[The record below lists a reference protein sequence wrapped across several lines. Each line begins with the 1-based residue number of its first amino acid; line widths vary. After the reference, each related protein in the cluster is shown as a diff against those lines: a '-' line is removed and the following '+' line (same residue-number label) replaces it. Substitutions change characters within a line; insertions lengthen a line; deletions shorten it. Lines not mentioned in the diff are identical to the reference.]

1 MFNDSLLVRM
11 VDAPK
16 FISNVPQSGQNTTR
30 QSPLPESPTF
40 LCRLVEFIEFTIQML
55 SNCYI

>member
-1 MFNDSLLVRM
+1 MFSDSQLVRI

-16 FISNVPQSGQNTTR
+16 LISNVPQSGQNTTR

-40 LCRLVEFIEFTIQML
+40 LCRLFEFIEFTI
-55 SNCYI
+55 